1 MLVSQVCLRLVDYCH
16 VTICIKTSCYL
27 FTTNI
32 DLRACRSDTYETMN
46 IAKFARLSYQLSS
59 KAPLQIG
66 VRTLGHGLKMVEKQT
81 KIQPPRELL
90 TPLNVPFKYL
100 FGPGP
105 SNPST
110 RIYNACAMTLLG
122 HFQADFH
129 KIMDEVKAGL
139 QYVFQ
144 TRNKYTLAITGAGHA
159 AMEASIMNL
168 VERGEPIL
176 VCVNG
181 MWGLRAREIAERQG
195 EVQNDRHVA
204 DFKTFEVIG
213 GHALSESSKDI

>member
-1 MLVSQVCLRLVDYCH
+1 
-16 VTICIKTSCYL
+16 
-27 FTTNI
+27 
-32 DLRACRSDTYETMN
+32 
-46 IAKFARLSYQLSS
+46 
-59 KAPLQIG
+59 
-66 VRTLGHGLKMVEKQT
+66 MVGKQT
-81 KIQPPRELL
+81 KIQPPQELL

-204 DFKTFEVIG
+204 DFKINTRYLIVWRRILFTKPY
-213 GHALSESSKDI
+213 LSKYRYVMSQKKRGTKD